1 MHGRLGRTTLVGE
14 CGKLRNRP
22 LPGSRKPLS
31 QHIKRRPCL
40 LPRNQPAPYL
50 QLAAFP
56 TFASCNSKPVNW
68 RGLPMVPRHARRLAA
83 ARWRRARRP
92 VHPHGNGRIG
102 LFRQA
107 PARCYPVLPVKRAP
121 CGGMAIAPRRRTVR
135 PTQCHHKARRPC
147 QHKAPH
153 AHPLRAPR

>member
-56 TFASCNSKPVNW
+56 TFASCNSKPISW
-68 RGLPMVPRHARRLAA
+68 RGLLRVPGCTRRLTAV
-83 ARWRRARRP
+83 RWRVIRRP
-92 VHPHGNGRIG
+92 AHPQGNGLTG
-102 LFRQA
+102 SFR
-107 PARCYPVLPVKRAP
+107 LS
-121 CGGMAIAPRRRTVR
+121 TVR
-135 PTQCHHKARRPC
+135 SEEHTSELQSREKLVGRLLHEK
-147 QHKAPH
+147 
-153 AHPLRAPR
+153 